1 MVRSKRTS
9 RAFIAANTFGTLGYI
24 SLIFQWAWTGLIL
37 AYPIITQA
45 KRDDLWLFSPS
56 RQKTNITP
64 IQPADFGAVMP
75 IISVLAIAFAAIL
88 IVMSIVAVIR
98 LPKKRRQNRRQT
110 HAKCRGRHRSYRGA
124 HRKRAKSQAQTLV
137 VSNYRR
143 VEMRLHSARSG
154 AAAVR
159 APDWAGHFPD
169 NLGSRHV
176 LLRVHYGLLANPI
189 HHRARWARVAKQN
202 LVIKLLAA

>member
-64 IQPADFGAVMP
+64 IQPADFGAAMP

-98 LPKKRRQNRRQT
+98 LPKNVGKT
-110 HAKCRGRHRSYRGA
+110 GAKLTQSAADVIVPIVA
-124 HRKRAKSQAQTLV
+124 HTENVPKAKRKRLSFQIIVMLKCVCTVLALALLLFARPIGQVTFPIIWAVGIFCFVCTMVYWLIQ
-137 VSNYRR
+137 YIIARAGR
-143 VEMRLHSARSG
+143 V
-154 AAAVR
+154 
-159 APDWAGHFPD
+159 P
-169 NLGSRHV
+169 
-176 LLRVHYGLLANPI
+176 
-189 HHRARWARVAKQN
+189 QN
-202 LVIKLLAA
+202 KIW